1 MSDSMIQPHVCIVA
15 DCHSFAAM
23 GSNVLFVGAESD
35 SVRKRSAPRT
45 DGSNAATIAGR
56 ARRHLVVFSYSAR
69 AKLRL
74 G

>member
-45 DGSNAATIAGR
+45 DGSCRGKKKKKGKKKEENKKKKDKKVKEI
-56 ARRHLVVFSYSAR
+56 
-69 AKLRL
+69 
-74 G
+74 